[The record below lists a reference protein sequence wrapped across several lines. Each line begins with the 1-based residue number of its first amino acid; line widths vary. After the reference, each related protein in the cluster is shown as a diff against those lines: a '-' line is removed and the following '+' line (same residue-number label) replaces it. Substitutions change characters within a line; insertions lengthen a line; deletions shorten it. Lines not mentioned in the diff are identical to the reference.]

1 MGGAFLGLAEGA
13 LASHWNPA
21 SIASGET
28 VVFAAYSH
36 PYGIDE
42 LTENILGYEQK
53 LGTWGYSSFAW
64 QGFGLEDYH
73 EDILSIAY
81 NFNALSNLI
90 IGVKVEHLNLSINKF
105 GSTSAL
111 SYNSGILYNFSDNL
125 NFGATF
131 LRINRPKIPD
141 ILPRILACGIAMK
154 VSPDFILTM
163 DIRKSNASKVD
174 FLIGTETKI
183 TSNFFFRAGIH
194 NHPWQIAAGWGFNYG
209 WFNLDYAWL
218 NHQSLDGTH
227 QVGASFKLKI
237 ED

>member
-1 MGGAFLGLAEGA
+1 MGGAFIGLAEGA

-28 VVFAAYSH
+28 VVFAAYSQ

-64 QGFGLEDYH
+64 QRFGLAHYR

-81 NFNALSNLI
+81 GLKARSNFI
-90 IGVKVEHLNLSINKF
+90 IGVKAEHLNLSINGF

-111 SYNSGILYNFSDNL
+111 SYNFGTLYNFADNL
-125 NFGATF
+125 SFGATV
-131 LRINRPKIPD
+131 LRINHPKMPD
-141 ILPRILACGIAMK
+141 ILPRILACGVAIKGAPNLLITADM
-154 VSPDFILTM
+154 
-163 DIRKSNASKVD
+163 RKSNAPKIDV
-174 FLIGTETKI
+174 LIGTEI
-183 TSNFFFRAGIH
+183 NISSHFALRAGIH
-194 NHPWQIAAGWGFNYG
+194 NHPWQIATGWGVNYG
-209 WFNLDYAWL
+209 WFSLDYAWL
-218 NHQSLDGTH
+218 SHQSLDGTH

-237 ED
+237 DD